1 MHVHT
6 YSPKSERTP
15 FSEEYNWVRCDA
27 CGEWSVEHATP
38 MLDLVDRV
46 MARSSCLD
54 TFDPLYNENLLDE
67 LPRQKVPVEE
77 YHPPMLGLMVAVA
90 FDAVLALVAL
100 LIWRCI

>member
-6 YSPKSERTP
+6 YSPKSERAP

-27 CGEWSVEHATP
+27 CGEWSVEHAT
-38 MLDLVDRV
+38 
-46 MARSSCLD
+46 
-54 TFDPLYNENLLDE
+54 PLYNENLLDE

-100 LIWRCI
+100 LVWRFA